1 MIIACASIAFFIAL
15 LSWHYLDRYC
25 KMSGKP
31 LLKHKLVRYFCAHCG
46 RYWKNMIRR
55 DGVELMLPSVE
66 DRYTVSV
73 LTFVLQYISF
83 AVFVLLIILG
93 CIVLGRAFD
102 VITLIAV
109 IILVLYFI
117 FACVIWIAGV
127 RLAIDQEKAIGERK
141 FRHLAAQ
148 GVKNQLSCS
157 AVEEL
162 LQSGQTFR
170 FSVYGLLFEVRRYR
184 DTSSWEFLD
193 ITHDG
198 GCLAVNKRF
207 SQIFEIIT
215 INGKSLQ
222 ELWKYL
228 EVQPDRSTESAS
240 KTKGEIFRD

>member
-15 LSWHYLDRYC
+15 LSWHYIDRYC

-46 RYWKNMIRR
+46 RCWQNIIRR
-55 DGVELMLPSVE
+55 DGVEFMLPSVE

-93 CIVLGRAFD
+93 CITLGRAFD
-102 VITLIAV
+102 VIALIAT

-127 RLAIDQEKAIGERK
+127 RLAIGQEKAIGERK

-162 LQSGQTFR
+162 LQSGQAFC
-170 FSVYGLLFEVRRYR
+170 FSVYDLLFEVRHYR
-184 DTSSWEFLD
+184 DTSSWELFD
-193 ITHDG
+193 VTHKG
-198 GCLAVNKRF
+198 SMAVNKSF
-207 SQIFEIIT
+207 SKLLDCIS
-215 INGKSLQ
+215 INGKTIK
-222 ELWKYL
+222 ELWTYL
-228 EVQPDRSTESAS
+228 FIQSNINP
-240 KTKGEIFRD
+240 

>member
-1 MIIACASIAFFIAL
+1 MAFELSKKGEYMIIACASIAFFIAL

-73 LTFVLQYISF
+73 LSFVLQYISF

-162 LQSGQTFR
+162 LQSGQAFC
-170 FSVYGLLFEVRRYR
+170 FSVYGLTFKVCRYR
-184 DTSSWEFLD
+184 DTCAWELLD
-193 ITHDG
+193 VTHNG
-198 GCLAVNKRF
+198 GSLAVNKSF
-207 SQIFEIIT
+207 SKLLDCIS
-215 INGKSLQ
+215 INGKTIK
-222 ELWKYL
+222 ELWTYL
-228 EVQPDRSTESAS
+228 FIQSNINP
-240 KTKGEIFRD
+240 